1 MVFVMVLSILD
12 GIAMALNDAK
22 VKNAAPTAKPYKLAD
37 EGALYLLVQP
47 NGSKLWRMNY
57 RHLGKQKTL
66 AVGEYPKVS
75 LKLARV
81 QRDEAKARLRDG
93 IDPSGAKV
101 MARNTARAAA
111 NDSFESIA
119 LEWLK
124 KQHHAAATR
133 TKAVWIFEKALFPW
147 IGRMPISAV
156 KAPDL
161 LAALRRTEALGKL
174 ETAQRAKQ
182 YAGLVFRYA
191 IATGRATD
199 DPSAALRGALATPK
213 TKHRAS
219 ITDPKQIGGLLRAV
233 HGYSGAFVT
242 VCALKLAPLLMV
254 RPGELRHAEWSEF
267 DLDAAEWRIP
277 AAKMKMKTTHI
288 VPLSAQAVDVLHELF
303 QLTGEDRFVFPGIRG
318 RGRPMSEN
326 TVLAALRRMGF
337 SGEEMTGHGFRSMAS
352 TRLHEMG
359 WPHDAIERQLAH
371 AERNKVS
378 AAYNY
383 AEYLPERRKMMQAW
397 ADYLDVLR
405 EDRNVVSL
413 RRSA

>member
-75 LKLARV
+75 LKQARAK
-81 QRDEAKARLRDG
+81 RDEAKAMLRDG
-93 IDPSGAKV
+93 IDPSSAKV
-101 MARNTARAAA
+101 TARKTAREAAD
-111 NDSFESIA
+111 DSFESIA
-119 LEWLK
+119 REWLK